1 MIIKYR
7 RFRRNY
13 LRPLLF
19 VLFFLFIIDAISLIR
34 RRPDT
39 YRENLDIDRR
49 SDSPL
54 PRNTSIFIAS
64 VHRNTE
70 PILRSTW
77 SQAVLDLV
85 DFFGPE
91 NVYFSAVESGSQDET
106 KEALM
111 ELKAAL
117 DQRYT
122 SNTISLGMTVWEQLE
137 EIDTRPPPDAREPG
151 WIWNAAESQF
161 ELRRI
166 PYLAKVRN
174 QAMEPLKQLR
184 SERREF
190 DKVLWLN
197 DVVFDIEDIVTLFNT
212 RDNDYAAAC
221 AMDYKVAPFYYD
233 TFALRDDLGLKTISL
248 HWPWFQS
255 PIARAAAERN
265 APIPVTSCWNG
276 IVVFDAA
283 PFYANP
289 PLKFRG
295 IDDSLADFHLEGSE
309 CCLIHAD
316 NYLTDRKGVW
326 LNPNV
331 RVGYDSKAYY
341 QIRTN
346 RFPNPFWT
354 VVGAWVNRLNGWHAG
369 IQSRLENRVVQ
380 TRLEQWRLEAPTGGP
395 RRYEPGEACLINE
408 MQIMW
413 SNGWMHL

>member
-1 MIIKYR
+1 MKHR
-7 RFRRNY
+7 RFRRDY
-13 LRPLLF
+13 FRRLLF
-19 VLFFLFIIDAISLIR
+19 VLFFLFCVDAISLIR

-39 YRENLDIDRR
+39 YREDLSLDRQAE
-49 SDSPL
+49 SHPL
-54 PRNTSIFIAS
+54 RNTSVFIAS

-77 SQAVLDLV
+77 NQAVLNLV

-111 ELKAAL
+111 ELKTAL

-122 SNTISLGMTVWEQLE
+122 SNTVSLGMTVWEQLE

-166 PYLAKVRN
+166 PYLAKIRN
-174 QAMEPLKQLR
+174 QAMEPLKQLQ
-184 SERREF
+184 SEGREF

-197 DVVFDIEDIVTLFNT
+197 DVVFDTEDIVTLFNT

-221 AMDYKVAPFYYD
+221 AMDYKVAPLYYD
-233 TFALRDDLGLKTISL
+233 TFALRDDLGQKTISL

-265 APIPVTSCWNG
+265 APIPVASCWNG
-276 IVVFDAA
+276 IVVFDPA

-289 PLKFRG
+289 PLQFRG

-316 NYLTDRKGVW
+316 NYLTDKKGVW

-331 RVGYDSKAYY
+331 RVGYDEKAYY

-354 VVGAWVNRLNGWHAG
+354 VVGAWVNRLNACHAA
-369 IQSRLENRVVQ
+369 IQSRLETRVVQ
-380 TRLEQWRLEAPTGGP
+380 TRLKQWKLETPNGGP
-395 RRYEPGEACLINE
+395 QRDEPGEACLINE